1 MAWTPSDTDLGT
13 VTENSSFSHTVSYEE
28 TDPETLETIVYS
40 VSITALEEN
49 PDTIIISGDTL
60 SGYYYDSFNNLITYR
75 TAEGTFPQVTKF
87 EQIGLG
93 DLYQMI
99 SYKASLER
107 TKVFSYRADAYD
119 PLDPETIVA
128 SETYTKT
135 VQNDW
140 TQGKNSLQTYVGY
153 TNASS

>member
-1 MAWTPSDTDLGT
+1 MPWTPSSTDLGT
-13 VTENSSFSHTVSYEE
+13 VTENTNFSHSISFEE
-28 TDPETLETIVYS
+28 TDEMTLETVVYS
-40 VSITALEEN
+40 VAVTALEEN
-49 PDTIIISGDTL
+49 PNTVVISEDTI

-75 TAEGTFPQVTKF
+75 TTEGTFPQVNKF

-93 DLYQMI
+93 NLYQMI

-128 SETYTKT
+128 SQTYTKT